1 MLYIR
6 FLNFQTQLQDVEKMY
21 KDGDIQYGDIVCQ
34 QYNDKSS
41 HLFMNGTWIKTLYN
55 SKIKQNNEIEDDIEF
70 LSTAIGNNST
80 NIDEVSTRLND
91 TSIRLNDVSTRLKDD
106 YVNKTQYLKDEELI
120 ASTFADLNNKIN
132 NFDITKQ
139 LEPIYSN
146 ILNLNSSVQNLSDV
160 LYTLTETE
168 NINNT
173 IDTFKEV
180 EKFLNNISDSSTLT
194 ELLLNTKDDIIDGIS
209 EYYYNIEEMDGKI
222 GDINTSINNT
232 SSRIKELEKLYSNGQ
247 IDSFIGNLNTSI
259 KDASDNLN
267 IVSGKVDEV
276 STKLDNTS
284 TRLND
289 TSVKLNNVS
298 TKLDN
303 TSNNLNDTSIR
314 LNDVSTRLKDDYVN
328 KTQYLKDEELICST
342 FAELNNK
349 INTNVNIVNASIT
362 QLADNIQ
369 NINFDSLKTEISNTY
384 ATKQQVNTIGNS
396 IWNKVKETY
405 VSSEKYNNDIET
417 INNKIS
423 TYYTND
429 QIDLFI
435 SNLNTSIKDTS
446 YNLNIISG
454 KVDEVSTRLD
464 DTSVRLNNVS
474 TRLKEVSV
482 NLNNTIISV
491 SSNLK
496 DTSTRLNTISQN
508 ENNTS
513 SRLNEVS
520 TRLNDT
526 SVRLLN
532 YLTINQYVKDEELI
546 ASTFADLNNKIN
558 NVGNIDFSNY
568 YNIDQINEKISNI
581 NTSTND
587 ISTNLSNTSTM
598 LNDTSIRLNNVSTRL
613 NNLYTNTQIDTF
625 ISNLNTSINN
635 VSINTNKS
643 IVDVSSRL
651 NDTSIRLLNYLTIN
665 QYVKDEELIASTFAD
680 VNNKINSLYAEIAEL
695 KEQLKSSTK

>member
-6 FLNFQTQLQDVEKMY
+6 FLNFQTPLQDVEKMY
-21 KDGDIQYGDIVCQ
+21 KDGAIKYGDIVCQ

-80 NIDEVSTRLND
+80 NIGEVSTRLNDTSTRLNNVSTRLDDTSNNLND

-146 ILNLNSSVQNLSDV
+146 ISNLNSSVQNVSDV

-232 SSRIKELEKLYSNGQ
+232 SSRIKELEKLYSNDQ

-259 KDASDNLN
+259 KDTSDNLN
-267 IVSGKVDEV
+267 IVSDKVNEV
-276 STKLDNTS
+276 STRLDNTS
-284 TRLND
+284 TKLNE
-289 TSVKLNNVS
+289 TSTRLNNVS
-298 TKLDN
+298 TKLNEVSTRLDD

-349 INTNVNIVNASIT
+349 INTNVNIVNASI
-362 QLADNIQ
+362 
-369 NINFDSLKTEISNTY
+369 SNTY

-396 IWNKVKETY
+396 IWNRVKETY
-405 VSSEKYNNDIET
+405 VSNEKYNNDIET
-417 INNKIS
+417 IN
-423 TYYTND
+423 D
-429 QIDLFI
+429 QIDTFVG
-435 SNLNTSIKDTS
+435 NLNTFI
-446 YNLNIISG
+446 
-454 KVDEVSTRLD
+454 
-464 DTSVRLNNVS
+464 NNVS
-474 TRLKEVSV
+474 I
-482 NLNNTIISV
+482 NTNKSIVDV
-491 SSNLK
+491 SS
-496 DTSTRLNTISQN
+496 
-508 ENNTS
+508 
-513 SRLNEVS
+513 
-520 TRLNDT
+520 RLNDT
-526 SVRLLN
+526 SARLLN
-532 YLTINQYVKDEELI
+532 YLTINQYLKDEELI

-568 YNIDQINEKISNI
+568 YTTEVIDNKIK
-581 NTSTND
+581 D
-587 ISTNLSNTSTM
+587 I
-598 LNDTSIRLNNVSTRL
+598 
-613 NNLYTNTQIDTF
+613 
-625 ISNLNTSINN
+625 NTSINN
-635 VSINTNKS
+635 VSNNVKTVSDKLTEVSTRLDNSSTRLNNVSINIGN
-643 IVDVSSRL
+643 VSSRL
-651 NDTSIRLLNYLTIN
+651 NDTSVRLLNYLTIN
-665 QYVKDEELIASTFAD
+665 QYLKDEELIASTFAD